1 MTYSLYSVP
10 VTIDVIAEDRE
21 QAENL
26 ICDILDCAF
35 IYGVGKAEAEC
46 QRTQTATDVARVF
59 DFDIKEAKEE

>member
-10 VTIDVIAEDRE
+10 VTIDVIAKDKEE
-21 QAENL
+21 AENL

-35 IYGVGKAEAEC
+35 IYGVGHKESEI